1 LVVVWPLTVV
11 VASALASDVQSP
23 GWPALFVEEDDDDDD
38 DVAVAEDRTV
48 VSSARAI
55 SPLPLSSAAG
65 RPSSAAPNRPAASNR
80 LDRTTSM
87 SILFLPT
94 SGDPVSE
101 LVLPM

>member
-1 LVVVWPLTVV
+1 LTVV
-11 VASALASDVQSP
+11 VASEVASEVQSP
-23 GWPALFVEEDDDDDD
+23 GFAELFVEDEEDEEDD

-55 SPLPLSSAAG
+55 SPLPPSNAAG
-65 RPSSAAPNRPAASNR
+65 RPSSAAPSRPAASSR
-80 LDRTTSM
+80 PVRATSM

-101 LVLPM
+101 LVLPIKQTM